1 MQGEST
7 ATILLVEDNPA
18 DARLLVEALRE
29 RRSACRV
36 ARVADGR
43 QALAYLHGDEPFA
56 RAPRP
61 DLLLLDLNLPGL
73 GGRELLARIKR
84 DPALGQIPVI
94 VLSSS
99 QDADEI
105 AACYA
110 LHANAYV
117 SKPVEFEAFSA
128 VVQAIERF
136 WLGAATLPARGRA

>member
-1 MQGEST
+1 VQNDG
-7 ATILLVEDNPA
+7 AAIILLVEDNPA

-29 RRSACRV
+29 RQSPCTV
-36 ARVADGR
+36 ARVANGLE
-43 QALAYLHGDEPFA
+43 ALAYLHGHEPYA
-56 RAPRP
+56 SAPRP
-61 DLLLLDLNLPGL
+61 DLLLLDLNLPRL
-73 GGRELLARIKR
+73 SGRELLARIKR

-105 AACYA
+105 DACYA

-136 WLGAATLPARGRA
+136 WLGAATLPARGQA

>member
-1 MQGEST
+1 MQSESA

-29 RRSACRV
+29 RHSPCRV
-36 ARVADGR
+36 ARVADGVE
-43 QALAYLHGDEPFA
+43 ALAYLHGDEPFA
-56 RAPRP
+56 RVQRP
-61 DLLLLDLNLPGL
+61 DLVLLDLNLPRL
-73 GGRELLARIKR
+73 GGRELLATIKR
-84 DPALGQIPVI
+84 DPTLGRIPVI

-136 WLGAATLPARGRA
+136 WLGAATLPARGQA